1 MNDIT
6 KKYIKEIRSSNH
18 AGQFIEG
25 YDKCTKDQLL
35 QSLANAEL
43 GLELY
48 QKTFSR
54 LEQEIR
60 KLEELGYIDEMV
72 KKESEF
78 YDQDKE
84 YFPFIFAVI
93 EGYPFYYYDFHKT
106 KDGSDYGYARIHQW
120 KGGKYADKIV
130 WWDLETTDWV
140 RIEQD
145 KGHKDCKHK
154 KIKLP
159 PFLRGTKKSTL
170 ASEHKDVR
178 MVRFRWMI

>member
-54 LEQEIR
+54 LEQEII

-178 MVRFRWMI
+178 MVRFR

>member
-154 KIKLP
+154 NIKLP

-178 MVRFRWMI
+178 MVRFR

>member
-130 WWDLETTDWV
+130 WWDLATTDWV
-140 RIEQD
+140 RIEQA

-159 PFLRGTKKSTL
+159 PFL
-170 ASEHKDVR
+170 
-178 MVRFRWMI
+178 

>member
-84 YFPFIFAVI
+84 YFPFIFAFI

-178 MVRFRWMI
+178 MVRFR

>member
-6 KKYIKEIRSSNH
+6 KKYIKEIMSSNH

-35 QSLANAEL
+35 QSLANTE
-43 GLELY
+43 LELELMT
-48 QKTFSR
+48 KTFSR
-54 LEQEIR
+54 LQGEIE
-60 KLEELGYIDEMV
+60 KLKELGYIDEMV
-72 KKESEF
+72 KKESEY

-93 EGYPFYYYDFHKT
+93 EGYPFYYYDFHET

-120 KGGKYADKIV
+120 KKSGKYVDKIV

-159 PFLRGTKKSTL
+159 PWILKRNKN
-170 ASEHKDVR
+170 R
-178 MVRFRWMI
+178 

>member
-120 KGGKYADKIV
+120 KGVKYADKIV

-178 MVRFRWMI
+178 MVRFR